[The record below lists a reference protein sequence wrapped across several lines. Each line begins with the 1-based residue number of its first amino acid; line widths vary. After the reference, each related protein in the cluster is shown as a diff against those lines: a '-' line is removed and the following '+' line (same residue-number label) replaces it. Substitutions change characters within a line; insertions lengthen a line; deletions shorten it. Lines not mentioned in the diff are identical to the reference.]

1 MLSVVYRDPAAA
13 EMPAKYLT
21 ARLDGE
27 ERRFLFFDRVE
38 IGRYHPSRPVLPG
51 QLLVDDPT
59 ISRRHCVITQNHEGR
74 CWVRDVS
81 RNGTRIDSRRL
92 VPNIEHEFC
101 VGQVLDVGQGLRLL
115 LEGDVTGVA
124 VAFDGPATVGAPGT
138 TVATVLVGDIR
149 DYTVLVRRASSE
161 QLQTSVGRVFES
173 LTRQVTALGGTVKE
187 YQGDALFAFWDKAE
201 DARQVIAACRAAL
214 HLDEHVCR
222 MAADPEI
229 WDVPGFELRMDWA
242 LTTGMVVI
250 DSFGGD
256 RPTGLSMIGEP
267 VVRAFRL
274 EKFANDET
282 GRILTCEATKMVAAR
297 SFSFRDLGKMHAK
310 GFDKPDRVFSLIGIS
325 DDLGEDAG
333 DAAGNETVTDI
344 EELGL

>member
-1 MLSVVYRDPAAA
+1 
-13 EMPAKYLT
+13 
-21 ARLDGE
+21 
-27 ERRFLFFDRVE
+27 
-38 IGRYHPSRPVLPG
+38 
-51 QLLVDDPT
+51 
-59 ISRRHCVITQNHEGR
+59 
-74 CWVRDVS
+74 
-81 RNGTRIDSRRL
+81 
-92 VPNIEHEFC
+92 
-101 VGQVLDVGQGLRLL
+101 
-115 LEGDVTGVA
+115 
-124 VAFDGPATVGAPGT
+124 
-138 TVATVLVGDIR
+138 
-149 DYTVLVRRASSE
+149 
-161 QLQTSVGRVFES
+161 
-173 LTRQVTALGGTVKE
+173 
-187 YQGDALFAFWDKAE
+187 
-201 DARQVIAACRAAL
+201 
-214 HLDEHVCR
+214 
-222 MAADPEI
+222 
-229 WDVPGFELRMDWA
+229 LRMDWA

-274 EKFANDET
+274 EKFADDET